1 MAVFIMRNAE
11 AEVSISTAGAEL
23 QSFRTLTDNREY
35 IWQGDPRFWA
45 KRSPF
50 LFPIIGVL
58 KNGTYSYQG
67 KRYALSKHG
76 FARDM
81 DFELVELAST
91 SVSLR
96 LTATTATREIYPFA
110 FELLVTYTLV
120 GKELRCTY
128 RVQNVGEHT
137 LFYAIGG
144 HPALLLPIAD
154 EGSRFSDFYL
164 IFPKDQFLNRYS
176 IPNGLLTLEAEY
188 VDLEDGKLLLS
199 PTMFDRDAWV
209 LKSLTSRSVALR
221 SHDGSYGVAL
231 DFEDFDSL
239 GLWSVP
245 GSSFLCIEPWC
256 GYNDSVDASGLLEE
270 KEGILSLERGGISKK
285 SWSIRILC

>member
-1 MAVFIMRNAE
+1 MAVFILSNAE

-45 KRSPF
+45 KRSPL

-96 LTATTATREIYPFA
+96 LTSSEKTRIVYPFD
-110 FELLVTYTLV
+110 FEFLVTYILI

-137 LFYAIGG
+137 LLYAIGG

-154 EGSRFSDFYL
+154 GESSFSDFYL

-188 VDLEDGKLLLS
+188 VDLEDGKLLFS

-209 LKSLTSRSVALR
+209 MKSLASRSVALKNQ
-221 SHDGSYGVAL
+221 DGSYGVAV

-245 GSSFLCIEPWC
+245 SAPFLCVEPWC
-256 GYNDSVDASGLLEE
+256 GYNDSLEASGLLIE
-270 KEGILSLERGGISKK
+270 KEGILSLEKGEVSKK
-285 SWSIRILC
+285 SWSIRII